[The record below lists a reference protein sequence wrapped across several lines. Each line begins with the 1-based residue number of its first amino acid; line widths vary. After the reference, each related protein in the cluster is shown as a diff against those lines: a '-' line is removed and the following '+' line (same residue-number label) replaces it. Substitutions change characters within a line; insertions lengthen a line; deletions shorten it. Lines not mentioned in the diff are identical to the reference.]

1 MSGAMTDDRQPVI
14 RIEGLSKSFVLHNQ
28 GGVELP
34 VFRDIDLEVFAG
46 ECLALH
52 GPSGTGKSSLIRLI
66 YGNYLCPQGRI
77 LIRHDGRVTDVAR
90 AQPHEIL
97 DLRRRTMGYVS
108 QFLRVIPRVP
118 ALQVVAEPLRAQGVD
133 AATAE
138 QAAGEMLARFNIPER
153 LWHLAPATFSGGE
166 QQRVNLARGFIVDYP
181 VLLVDEPTAS
191 LDKANRDVVIDVIGQ
206 AAARGAAVVGIF
218 HDAQMRDAVATR
230 VLDLAPAGAAA

>member
-1 MSGAMTDDRQPVI
+1 MSAPVI
-14 RIEGLSKSFVLHNQ
+14 RIEDLSKSFVLHNQ

-77 LIRHDGRVTDVAR
+77 QIRHDGRVTDVAR
-90 AQPHEIL
+90 AMPHEIL

-118 ALQVVAEPLRAQGVD
+118 ALQVVAEPLRAQGID
-133 AATAE
+133 AAAAE
-138 QAAGEMLARFNIPER
+138 RAAGEMLTRFNIPER

-181 VLLVDEPTAS
+181 ILLLDEPTAS
-191 LDKANRDVVIDVIGQ
+191 LDKANRDVVIDVIRQ
-206 AAARGAAVVGIF
+206 ATARGAAVVGIF

>member
-1 MSGAMTDDRQPVI
+1 MSATVNGGRAPVI
-14 RIEGLSKSFVLHNQ
+14 RVEGVSKSFVLHNQ

-34 VFRDIDLEVFAG
+34 VFRNIDLEAFAG

-66 YGNYLCPQGRI
+66 YGNYLCPEGCI

-90 AQPHEIL
+90 ARPHEIL

-138 QAAGEMLARFNIPER
+138 RAAGDMLARFNIPER

-191 LDKANRDVVIDVIGQ
+191 LDKANRDVVIDVIRE
-206 AAARGAAVVGIF
+206 AAGRGAAVVGIF
-218 HDAQMRDAVATR
+218 HDAQVRDAVATR

>member
-1 MSGAMTDDRQPVI
+1 MTNDNRQPVI
-14 RIEGLSKSFVLHNQ
+14 RLEGVSKSFVLHNQ
-28 GGVELP
+28 GGVELD

-66 YGNYLCPQGRI
+66 YGNYLCREGRI
-77 LIRHDGRVTDVAR
+77 VIRHDGGETDVAR
-90 AQPHEIL
+90 ARPHEIL

-118 ALQVVAEPLRAQGVD
+118 ALQVVAEPLRSQGVD
-133 AATAE
+133 AAAAE
-138 QAAGEMLARFNIPER
+138 RAAAEMLARFNIPER

-181 VLLVDEPTAS
+181 ILLVDEPTAS
-191 LDKANRDVVIDVIGQ
+191 LDKANRDVVIDVIRE
-206 AAARGAAVVGIF
+206 AAGRGAAVVGIF
-218 HDAQMRDAVATR
+218 HDAKVREAVASR
-230 VLDLAPAGAAA
+230 VIDLASVAA